1 MGASEMNITIKLLLL
16 LYLLLMITVTIFGFA
31 WTLTAIFAPK
41 WATKKASLVKQENTL
56 KYTK

>member
-1 MGASEMNITIKLLLL
+1 MNITIKLLLL

-41 WATKKASLVKQENTL
+41 WATKKASIMRQEKTFNHM
-56 KYTK
+56 K